1 MNETTVSGVQVSA
14 AAVDDEQLRAVELA
28 VEAVLFAAAEPVG
41 PRDLKAACEDLG
53 EIDQA
58 LLERALGRLQE
69 RYNDR
74 AIELVRS
81 AGGYRFRV
89 RSRFSAT
96 VQAAQPE
103 RPARL
108 SRALLETLAIIA
120 YRQPVTRAE
129 IEAVRGVAVST
140 GIMRTLQEREWVR
153 VVGHKEV
160 PGRPALYA
168 TTRSFLDDLGLQ
180 RLEELPPLDQIRDLA
195 DVASDA
201 GLSLS
206 PPDAK
211 EDAGPGTNQRLDFD
225 DGNADPDPEPAP
237 PTHSL

>member
-1 MNETTVSGVQVSA
+1 MNDQAEKTLAETAPDS
-14 AAVDDEQLRAVELA
+14 DHDPLRAVELA
-28 VEAVLFAAAEPVG
+28 VEAVLFAAAEPV
-41 PRDLKAACEDLG
+41 PARDLKAACEELG

-58 LLERALGRLQE
+58 LLEQAIGHLQE
-69 RYNDR
+69 RYSDR
-74 AIELVRS
+74 AIELVRT

-89 RSRFSAT
+89 RARFSAT

-103 RPARL
+103 RPSRL

-129 IEAVRGVAVST
+129 IESVRGVAVSS

-168 TTRSFLDDLGLQ
+168 TTRGFLDDLGLK
-180 RLEELPPLDQIRDLA
+180 RLEELPSLDQIRDLA

-201 GLSLS
+201 GLSLT
-206 PPDAK
+206 PPDTEEA
-211 EDAGPGTNQRLDFD
+211 EAPGTSRRLDFD
-225 DGNADPDPEPAP
+225 TDAEGDFVDREI
-237 PTHSL
+237 

>member
-1 MNETTVSGVQVSA
+1 MSDTPTTTDSA
-14 AAVDDEQLRAVELA
+14 DPLEAIELA
-28 VEAVLFAAAEPVG
+28 LEAVLFAAVEPVA
-41 PRDLKAACEDLG
+41 PRELKAACADLG

-58 LLERALGRLQE
+58 TLEQALGRLEQ
-69 RYNDR
+69 RYAGR

-89 RSRFSAT
+89 RQRFSAI

-129 IEAVRGVAVST
+129 IEAVRGVAVSSN
-140 GIMRTLQEREWVR
+140 IMRTLQEREWVR
-153 VVGHKEV
+153 AVGHKEV

-168 TTRSFLDDLGLQ
+168 TTRTFLDDLGLK
-180 RLEELPPLDQIRDLA
+180 RLEELPPLDEIRDLA
-195 DVASDA
+195 DVAADA
-201 GLSLS
+201 GLALAA
-206 PPDAK
+206 PDDAA
-211 EDAGPGTNQRLDFD
+211 EDAGAGPSGAPGAAT
-225 DGNADPDPEPAP
+225 ADPDIEADFDPDSDSGGDAP
-237 PTHSL
+237 RA

>member
-1 MNETTVSGVQVSA
+1 MDSTIHAPVA
-14 AAVDDEQLRAVELA
+14 AADDDQLRAVELA
-28 VEAVLFAAAEPVG
+28 VEAVLFAAAEPVA

-58 LLERALGRLQE
+58 LLEQALGRLEE
-69 RYNDR
+69 RYRDR

-129 IEAVRGVAVST
+129 IEAVRGVAVSS

-168 TTRSFLDDLGLQ
+168 TTRGFLDDLGLK

-201 GLSLS
+201 GLSLA
-206 PPDAK
+206 PPEAE
-211 EDAGPGTNQRLDFD
+211 EDTGPGTNQRLDFD
-225 DGNADPDPEPAP
+225 VADAEPEPDSRSGSA
-237 PTHSL
+237 HS